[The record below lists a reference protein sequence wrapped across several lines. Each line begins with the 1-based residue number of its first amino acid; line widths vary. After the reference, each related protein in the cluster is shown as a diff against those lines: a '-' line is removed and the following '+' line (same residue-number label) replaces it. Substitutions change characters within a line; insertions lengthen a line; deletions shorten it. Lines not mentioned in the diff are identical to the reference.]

1 MKIAVFPKTCARA
14 GIPVMDAFIKSIKN
28 DEVMVCENHERPDAD
43 AVVIWSVLLNL
54 YGRKPIY
61 DHYTKKGTKIIVIEV
76 GGIIRNRSWRIGING
91 INREAEFGNKDCD
104 SSRLKK
110 LHLDPKPWK
119 KERGNNIIICT
130 QNENSAAWLNIKML
144 DWVEQTLD
152 WIYNQNSRYHV
163 ILRPHPRHRID
174 FDYFQKKY
182 HTKGNANIS
191 VSVPQHT
198 GNKDEVDFKQ
208 IIQNAHCVIN
218 YNSNPAIEA
227 VLEGIPVY
235 VDQSSL
241 CWPVGNSIGGDINNP
256 TMPDRAKWLNEISYC
271 EWFIDEIRKGIPWQ
285 RLRPT
290 LING

>member
-14 GIPVMDAFIKSIKN
+14 GIPVMDAFIKSIKD

-76 GGIIRNRSWRIGING
+76 GGIIRNQSWRIGING
-91 INREAEFGNKDCD
+91 INREAEFGNKNCD
-104 SSRLKK
+104 NSRLKK
-110 LHLDPKPWK
+110 LQLDPKPWK

-130 QNENSAAWLNIKML
+130 QNENSAAWPKIKML
-144 DWVEQTLD
+144 DWCEQVLQ
-152 WIYNQNSRYHV
+152 WIRSQSPNHI
-163 ILRPHPRHRID
+163 ILRPHPRHRLN
-174 FDYFQKKY
+174 FDHLMRKY
-182 HTKGNANIS
+182 GEMS
-191 VSVPQHT
+191 VSFPQNT

-218 YNSNPAIEA
+218 YNSNPAIES
-227 VLEGIPVY
+227 VLEGVPVY
-235 VDQSSL
+235 VDESSL

-256 TMPDRAKWLNEISYC
+256 VMPDRTTWLNEISYC

-285 RLRPT
+285 RLRPNLT
-290 LING
+290 NG